1 MKNYILDT
9 NVILHDAQAIFKFDE
24 NAVVLPMTVIE
35 ELDTFK
41 KELSDTGRNARKFA
55 RDLEEIRGSQSLN
68 SPIQINNAGGTVQVV
83 TVASHILSG
92 MPSDL
97 NHHLAD
103 NQILAVAFQFL
114 LESKHPTILVSN
126 DTNVRLKA
134 AALGIPAEAYKNT
147 RVNAEEFYTGI
158 LEVHSVEDIPSLDYL
173 LPNQIVVVRDP
184 VTDVITF
191 EGRVDKGSNSIMP
204 LRDKIGAWGLS
215 PANDEQRYAMELL
228 LNDDIKLVTLSGI
241 AGTGKSL
248 IATACALG
256 QVTDDFKYRKLLISR
271 PVMPLGKDIGFLPGT
286 AREKLDPYM
295 APIYDVVE
303 FLVSGGHADLTVKP
317 TKKGKH
323 CKLDDEKE
331 LGRLGK
337 GLLELEA
344 VGILEVEALLYI
356 RGRSIPN
363 VFMLVDESQNL
374 TPHEVKTIVSRVGQG
389 TKLVFTGDV
398 EQVDT
403 PYLDAE
409 SNGLSYLIEKFK
421 DQSIAAHIT
430 LTKGERSELAEI
442 ATQIL

>member
-24 NAVVLPMTVIE
+24 NAVILPMVVIE

-41 KELSDTGRNARKFA
+41 KDMSDTGRNARKFA
-55 RDLEEIRGSQSLN
+55 RDLEELRGNQSLQQ
-68 SPIQINNAGGTVQVV
+68 PIEINKAGGTIQVV
-83 TVASHILSG
+83 TVTQHTLSS

-97 NHHLAD
+97 NHTLPD

-114 LESKHPTILVSN
+114 LESKNPTILVSN
-126 DTNVRLKA
+126 DSNVRLKA
-134 AALGIPAEAYKNT
+134 AALGIPAETYKNT
-147 RVNAEEFYTGI
+147 RVKADDFYTGI
-158 LEVHSVEDIPSLDYL
+158 LEVNSQEEIPSLDYL

-184 VTDVITF
+184 VTGDITF
-191 EGRVDKGSNSIMP
+191 EGRVDKGIHSIMP
-204 LRDKIGAWGLS
+204 LRDKIEAWGLS
-215 PANDEQRYAMELL
+215 PANDEQRDAMELL
-228 LNDDIKLVTLSGI
+228 LNDDIKPVTLSGI

-248 IATACALG
+248 IATACALR
-256 QVTDDFKYRKLLISR
+256 QVTDEFKYRKLLISR

-295 APIYDVVE
+295 APIYDAVE
-303 FLVSGGHADLTVKP
+303 FLVSGGVADLMPKSS
-317 TKKGKH
+317 KKKKR
-323 CKLDDEKE
+323 CDLEDEKE

-421 DQSIAAHIT
+421 DQNIAAHIT